1 MDLQVRDKLAR
12 EIFEDIKPSN
22 PHGPQD
28 DLYFGMPYCSYQTE
42 KAIKMA
48 TRLLEK
54 FEIRPIQ

>member
-1 MDLQVRDKLAR
+1 MDIRLRDQLAR

-42 KAIKMA
+42 QAKRIAERI
-48 TRLLEK
+48 LEK
-54 FEIRPIQ
+54 FTVTQN